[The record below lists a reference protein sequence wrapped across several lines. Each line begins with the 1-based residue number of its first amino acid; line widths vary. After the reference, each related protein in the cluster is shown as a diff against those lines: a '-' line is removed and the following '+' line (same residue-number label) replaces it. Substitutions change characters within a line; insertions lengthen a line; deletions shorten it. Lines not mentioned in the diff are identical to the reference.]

1 MEILEKNSFVEAD
14 VVLEVLVRMREGTAL
29 SVLVVFKLPIV
40 LVLIV
45 EIRQQVEDQRL
56 LVLSL
61 EVSVLEHLNLNW
73 FRLVSFRK

>member
-29 SVLVVFKLPIV
+29 SFLVVFKLPIV

-56 LVLSL
+56 LVVSL
-61 EVSVLEHLNLNW
+61 KVSVLEHLNLNW
-73 FRLVSFRK
+73 FRSVSFRK

>member
-29 SVLVVFKLPIV
+29 SFLVVFKLPIV